1 MEIVKNWKIHI
12 LAVVVVIIVELIGTK
27 RFEFVI
33 LGLNL
38 SIVLFP
44 MLYAMIFG
52 GFISWPKLKILNE
65 KDMGQS
71 GNVLMVLLILLMI
84 KIGLGMG
91 PELPRLMDAKFA
103 LILQE
108 FGHFFG
114 TIILGMPIAV
124 ALGMGKEAIGA
135 TYSLDREGNV
145 AIIAEKYGLD
155 SPEGRGVMAMY
166 ICGTVFGAVWVGILV
181 GVVGGMGIFHPYALA
196 MGVGVG
202 SGSML
207 AAGMGALINIYPS
220 MEGQIRAYA
229 GAANLM
235 SGVLGIYFALFVSLP
250 IAIRFHRIL
259 SKLMGRKEEIAVEG
273 GEK

>member
-1 MEIVKNWKIHI
+1 MEIVKNWKIHL
-12 LAVVVVIIVELIGTK
+12 LALGVAIVCELIGK
-27 RFEFVI
+27 RVI
-33 LGLNL
+33 AGIILLL
-38 SIVLFP
+38 P
-44 MLYAMIFG
+44 MLYAMLLG

-65 KDMGQS
+65 KDMSQS
-71 GNVLMVLLILLMI
+71 GNVLMVMLILLMI

-91 PELPRLMDAKFA
+91 PNLPRLMDAKFA

-114 TIILGMPIAV
+114 TILLGMPLAV

-166 ICGTVFGAVWVGILV
+166 ICGTVFGAIWVGILV
-181 GVVGGMGIFHPYALA
+181 GVLAKMEIFHPYALA

-207 AAGMGALINIYPS
+207 AAGMGAIIEYYPHL
-220 MEGQIRAYA
+220 EEQIRAYA

-250 IAIRFHRIL
+250 FAIKFYDFLQKI
-259 SKLMGRKEEIAVEG
+259 MGRKAVQEG
-273 GEK
+273 GGK

>member
-1 MEIVKNWKIHI
+1 METLKNWKIHV
-12 LAVVVVIIVELIGTK
+12 LALIIAVISEKIGK
-27 RFEFVI
+27 Q
-33 LGLNL
+33 
-38 SIVLFP
+38 VLFGIILLLP
-44 MLYAMIFG
+44 MLYAMLIG
-52 GFISWPKLKILNE
+52 GFISWPRLKILTE
-65 KDMGQS
+65 PDMKQS

-91 PELPRLMDAKFA
+91 PNIPKLMDAKFA

-114 TIILGMPIAV
+114 TILLGMPIAV

-155 SPEGRGVMAMY
+155 SAEGRGVMAMY
-166 ICGTVFGAVWVGILV
+166 ICGTVFGAVWAGILV
-181 GVVGGMGIFHPYALA
+181 GLIAKMEIFHPFALA

-207 AAGMGALINIYPS
+207 AAGMGAIIEFYPQY
-220 MEGQIRAYA
+220 EEQIRAYA

-235 SGVLGIYFALFVSLP
+235 SGVLGIYFALFISLP
-250 IAIRFHRIL
+250 FAIRFYDVL
-259 SKLMGRKEEIAVEG
+259 NKLMGRKPAVEG
-273 GEK
+273 GNK